1 MKHHHVPAVSIALIH
16 NGEIE
21 WTKAYGY
28 LGVDTVK
35 KADESTLFQ
44 AASIS
49 KAVAAIAALQ
59 LVEQNKI
66 DLDEDV
72 NKYLQTWK
80 IKNSSFT
87 EKKPI
92 TLRGL
97 LTHTA
102 GLTVHGFNG
111 YAQTEE
117 LPTLIQ
123 ILNGEKPANS
133 PAVISDLVPGSVWR
147 YSGGGYVLMQQLL
160 EDVTGSEFPT
170 LMQRSVL
177 SPIGM
182 NRSTFEF
189 TLPFLWSEQ
198 ASIGHDSSGKKISG
212 YWHRYPESA
221 AAGLW
226 TTPTDLARYLIEIQK
241 SLRGG
246 SKQVLSKQMT
256 EKMLTKHLGD
266 WGLGPA
272 LYGDNNSLVF
282 GHSGGNEGYRCLSFS
297 YAYSGQGIVIM
308 TNGNDGMDL
317 IMEIVRSMANA
328 YNWSSYKPIVKNI
341 VTLTPTKLA
350 IFAGTYLMNQEQV
363 SLLIIV
369 KENYLVAKQIWNGKD
384 FFLYPE
390 GDFDFFERENGYSI
404 KFESS
409 IDGTLTGLLLLGE
422 KWTKI

>member
-1 MKHHHVPAVSIALIH
+1 MKHYHVPAVSIALIH

-21 WTKAYGY
+21 WTKVYGY
-28 LGVDTVK
+28 LGADAVK
-35 KADESTLFQ
+35 KADEFTLFQ

-72 NKYLQTWK
+72 NTYLKTWK

-177 SPIGM
+177 SSIGM
-182 NRSTFEF
+182 NRSTFELA
-189 TLPFLWSEQ
+189 LPFLWPEQ

-212 YWHRYPESA
+212 NWHRYPESA

-226 TTPTDLARYLIEIQK
+226 TTPTDLARYLIAIQK

-272 LYGDNNSLVF
+272 LYGDNDSLVF
-282 GHSGGNEGYRCLSFS
+282 GHTGGNEGYRCLSFS
-297 YAYSGQGIVIM
+297 YAYSGEGVVIM

-317 IMEIVRSMANA
+317 IMEIKERREKVFDPDHRLDEHINK
-328 YNWSSYKPIVKNI
+328 YSSPNEVCLFN
-341 VTLTPTKLA
+341 
-350 IFAGTYLMNQEQV
+350 
-363 SLLIIV
+363 
-369 KENYLVAKQIWNGKD
+369 
-384 FFLYPE
+384 
-390 GDFDFFERENGYSI
+390 
-404 KFESS
+404 
-409 IDGTLTGLLLLGE
+409 
-422 KWTKI
+422 